1 MFKST
6 RAIVGLCLVGGVSLA
21 TVIGWS
27 TGFFSQVA
35 AFVGGL
41 WTGFTT
47 WLSSPFGWDHVIAG
61 AGVLLIP
68 VAILVAIF
76 IVVDS

>member
-1 MFKST
+1 MFKSA

-21 TVIGWS
+21 TVIGWA
-27 TGFFSQVA
+27 TGFFGQVA

-41 WTGFTT
+41 WTGFAT

-68 VAILVAIF
+68 IAILVVIIA
-76 IVVDS
+76 VVDS